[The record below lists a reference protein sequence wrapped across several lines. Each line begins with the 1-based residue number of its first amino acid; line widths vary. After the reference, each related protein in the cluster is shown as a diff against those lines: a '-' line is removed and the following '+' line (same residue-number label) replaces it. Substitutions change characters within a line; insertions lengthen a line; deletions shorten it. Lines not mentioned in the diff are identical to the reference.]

1 MSRYWILGCLLI
13 ASQGWAK
20 GLSPYLPLQIS
31 PEIESQIEKVMA
43 LTPGAPLTK
52 PYKAADVM
60 RRNKLI
66 ASRFPELHRSVDA
79 YLARFK
85 DTLALT
91 HVSASV
97 SAGED
102 ESSPIPN
109 QRGIKRNSSYQV
121 SASGVA
127 FISPYAYV
135 AGGAVYAD
143 GEDAVLYNTHV
154 AFGYEYAQIEAGYR
168 EHWFSPMQD
177 SALLS
182 STNAKPSVSVTLSN
196 ATPITDW
203 DIRYEV
209 FYAKLDDTIGISQQ
223 GELFN
228 GEPNLLGLHLSIS
241 PVEAWTIGYSRTL
254 KYAGANNNLS
264 IGDAFQDLFSPS
276 GEDTPP
282 SLNPQAL
289 ASDQKTAISSKIN
302 LPFAFPVSVYGELAF
317 DHAPEVNEQETDD
330 KALAF
335 GVYFPMVTNN
345 ISLRYE
351 FTRLDELFY
360 QSGFY
365 TAGYTNEGQA
375 LGHWAGDLF
384 LLQEQVQK
392 TTHSLN
398 MNWRFASD
406 QVIDVTLRTADGD
419 SNSNAQQAFKEL
431 TVRYSYA
438 TQYGFWGLDLDVGE
452 DRFGEQF
459 KRVSAFYRW

>member
-1 MSRYWILGCLLI
+1 MTRYWLIGCLLV

-31 PEIESQIEKVMA
+31 PEIESQIGKVMA

-52 PYKAADVM
+52 PYKAVDVM

-66 ASRFPELHRSVDA
+66 ATRFPELHRSVDA

-91 HVSASV
+91 HVSASIA
-97 SAGED
+97 AGDD
-102 ESSPIPN
+102 ESSPLPN
-109 QRGIKRNSSYQV
+109 QRGIKRDSSYQV

-135 AGGAVYAD
+135 AGGALYAD
-143 GEDAVLYNTHV
+143 GEDAMLYNTHV

-168 EHWFSPMQD
+168 EHWLSPMQD

-182 STNAKPSVSVTLSN
+182 STNAEPSLSVTVSN

-203 DIRYEV
+203 GIRYEL
-209 FYAKLDDTIGISQQ
+209 FYSKLEDTLGVSQQ
-223 GELFN
+223 GELFS
-228 GEPNLLGLHLSIS
+228 GEPNLLGFHLSVS

-264 IGDAFQDLFSPS
+264 VGDAFQDLFSPS
-276 GEDTPP
+276 GEDKTPE
-282 SLNPQAL
+282 LYPQAL

-302 LPFAFPVSVYGELAF
+302 LPFAFPVSLYGEIAF
-317 DHAPEVNEQETDD
+317 DHAPETDGQEADD

-345 ISLRYE
+345 LSLRYE

-365 TAGYTNEGQA
+365 TTGYTNEGLS

-384 LLQEQVQK
+384 ASQEQVQK
-392 TTHSLN
+392 TTHSVN
-398 MNWRFASD
+398 MNWKFASD
-406 QVIDVTLRTADGD
+406 QVIDITFRSADSD
-419 SNSNAQQAFKEL
+419 MSSNTEQAFREL

-438 TQYGFWGLDLDVGE
+438 TQYGFWGIDLDVGE